1 MVSRLRHWP
10 LTPLAPWIN
19 NKMCRAKTPQS
30 FFKYENM
37 AKTFRM
43 YTRCGFTFFFS
54 FFPRSHF
61 FILWSRCV
69 GTGSQT
75 YYSRVCV
82 REKWM
87 IASFSSCGCDKG
99 LCDVTWLWLL
109 GYQGFCF
116 DSISMLTRSHHLA
129 SHTLAAFWLLCDSKA
144 RPSFLP
150 SLDCTLMAFRS
161 FCLSFFL
168 LSFARLVSLVI
179 FHPTYYYS

>member
-1 MVSRLRHWP
+1 
-10 LTPLAPWIN
+10 
-19 NKMCRAKTPQS
+19 
-30 FFKYENM
+30 
-37 AKTFRM
+37 M
-43 YTRCGFTFFFS
+43 YTRCGFTFF

-75 YYSRVCV
+75 YYSWVCL

-87 IASFSSCGCDKG
+87 IASFSSCGCDKV
-99 LCDVTWLWLL
+99 LCDVLWLWLL

-129 SHTLAAFWLLCDSKA
+129 SHTLTACWLLCDSKA

-150 SLDCTLMAFRS
+150 SFTGLHFDNFQKFLS
-161 FCLSFFL
+161 FFFL
-168 LSFARLVSLVI
+168 LSSVW
-179 FHPTYYYS
+179 FHWLFFTLHCYYPWQRDRQ